1 MSRARATGQTRR
13 VGDHVVIRGTRII
26 GEVRRIEGDGTRG
39 RLSVKVTAVLGK
51 AYTSKATRAWRG
63 AWITCAPEQVAALSP
78 SST

>member
-1 MSRARATGQTRR
+1 MSRAHATGQTRR

-26 GEVRRIEGDGTRG
+26 GDVRHIEGDGARS

-51 AYTSKATRAWRG
+51 ASTSKATRVWRG
-63 AWITCAPEQVAALSP
+63 AWITCAPEQVAALPP